1 MITLKPPAKI
11 NWSLYVLDRRDDGY
25 HNILSLMQCIGLYD
39 TMTFEQASAI
49 EFQSDMRIPKE
60 MNLVFR
66 AAIALREAAGKD
78 LGARIVLKKEVP
90 TRAGL
95 GGGSS
100 DAAFTLI
107 GLNRLWDLGIALEK
121 LKAIAASI
129 GSDVPFFLECPAAL
143 VQGRGEIVHS
153 RQVSGPRTLLLVKPE
168 AAIPTAWAYEK
179 IADSRGGRSG
189 ISDLTNTEEKLNNIK
204 LIINTLNEGPLSL
217 LRSAL
222 HNDFEQIA
230 IERHPVIGEIKGA
243 MLAAGAVTALLSGS
257 GSAVF
262 GLFEDRKRAEE
273 AAKLFPLLWNRVVET
288 L

>member
-1 MITLKPPAKI
+1 MITLNPPAKI

-25 HNILSLMQCIGLYD
+25 HNILSLMQCVGLYD

-66 AAIALREAAGKD
+66 AAIALKEATGKD
-78 LGARIVLKKEVP
+78 LGARIVLRKEVP
-90 TRAGL
+90 TGAGL

-100 DAAFTLI
+100 DAAFTLV
-107 GLNRLWDLGIALEK
+107 GLNRLWDLGIGLEE
-121 LKAIAASI
+121 LKKIAASL

-143 VQGRGEIVHS
+143 VQGRGEILHS
-153 RQVSGPRTLLLVKPE
+153 RRVSGSRTLLLVKPE
-168 AAIPTAWAYEK
+168 AAIPTAWAYGK
-179 IADSRGGRSG
+179 IADSRGVRSG

-204 LIINTLNEGPLSL
+204 LIINTLNEGPLSI

-230 IERHPVIGEIKGA
+230 IERHPVIGEIKSE
-243 MLAAGAVTALLSGS
+243 MLAAGAVATLLSGS

-262 GLFEDRKRAEE
+262 GLFEDRRRAEE
-273 AAKLFPLLWNRVVET
+273 AAKLFPSLWNRVVET